1 MALKAKNAAQL
12 QQLAALADAPG
23 EQTAFAIKLLESER
37 NMQVIQAALQALSEY
52 PPTEAREPL
61 LHSYAHFSATSDS
74 GAYVRA
80 AILRALRSLAR
91 PADTE
96 LLTHAAMTYEFAPP
110 GRSEIA
116 APLRSAALLALHEI
130 DGDLAAYHCV
140 RLLTDE
146 YTSKMSGEPAVTA
159 ARVLAAQGQLLPLYA
174 YCIDYHKFDERHQS
188 SDALAECIRSL
199 TGAPASIAHAIVEQ
213 YRDSQDEVALIG
225 LFDLILERPDRER
238 RLDVIRQFLRAT
250 RVYHAYHYLA
260 TLLATSRNND
270 LIEELLQSTQNERN
284 PRKIQLL
291 LDALA
296 LAPDTAEVRA
306 VVERLQERM
315 RA

>member
-12 QQLAALADAPG
+12 QQLAALADTPQ
-23 EQTAFAIKLLESER
+23 EQTAFAIKLLEGEC
-37 NMQVIQAALQALSEY
+37 NFQVVQAAVEALSEY
-52 PPTEAREPL
+52 PPAEAREPL
-61 LHSYAHFSATSDS
+61 LHCYEHFSASSDS
-74 GAYVRA
+74 GAYVRV
-80 AILRALRSLAR
+80 AILRALRPLVR
-91 PADTE
+91 PTDTE
-96 LLTHAAMTYEFAPP
+96 LLVRATMTYEFAPP

-130 DGDLAAYHCV
+130 EGDLAAYHCV

-146 YTSKMSGEPAVTA
+146 HTSKMSGEPAVTA

-188 SDALAECIRSL
+188 SDALAECIRNL
-199 TGAPASIAHAIVEQ
+199 TGAPASIANAIVEQ
-213 YRDSQDEVALIG
+213 YRDSQDEIMLIG

-238 RLDVIRQFLRAT
+238 RMDVIRQFLRAT
-250 RVYHAYHYLA
+250 RVYHAYHYLV

-296 LAPDTAEVRA
+296 LAPDTPEVRA
-306 VVERLQERM
+306 VMEKLHAKM
-315 RA
+315 A